1 MWPDCDKTVIDMVRD
16 AKQTILIVDDV
27 ETDVDTLVETL
38 GDDYEIAVALDGPTA
53 LQSLAPNPPDLILL
67 DILMPGMDGYEVCRR
82 LKAAP
87 ATAAIPVIFL
97 TALTEVRE
105 KVTGFALGAVDYITK
120 PFDIQEVKAR
130 VTTHLALKAAMEQLA
145 RQNTLLAE
153 AARLREDVERITH
166 HDLKGPLGVI
176 LSLPQLIAAGGNL
189 TQEQAGWL
197 EDIEEAGYQMLN
209 MVNLSLGLLK
219 MEQGV
224 YELSP
229 RPVDIV
235 RVIAKVSEEL
245 ASLRRSRGVSVE
257 LRREGT
263 PLAPGVAA
271 HVVGEELLCHSML
284 SNLLKN
290 AIEHSPAGGRV
301 DIDIAPARDGLRALR
316 LRNLGETDPG
326 FRERF
331 FEKYATHGKPGGTGL
346 GTYSARLI
354 ARAHG
359 GDATLDLDEPDHVTV
374 RVFLPGLQGTR

>member
-53 LQSLAPNPPDLILL
+53 LQSLAPTPPDLILL

-82 LKAAP
+82 LKADP

-97 TALTEVRE
+97 TALTEVDD

-176 LSLPQLIAAGGNL
+176 LSLPQLIAAGGGL
-189 TQEQAGWL
+189 TEEQTGYL

-229 RPVDIV
+229 VPVDIV
-235 RVIAKVSEEL
+235 RAIGKVVEEL

-257 LRREGT
+257 LRQQDA
-263 PLAPGVAA
+263 PLGPGVAV
-271 HVVGEELLCHSML
+271 HVVGEELLCHSMF

-301 DIDIAPARDGLRALR
+301 DIDIAPAKDGFRAVR

-346 GTYSARLI
+346 GTYSARLM
-354 ARAHG
+354 ARTMG
-359 GDATLDLDEPDHVTV
+359 GEVLLDASTPGETSLVLC
-374 RVFLPGLQGTR
+374 LPAPRA